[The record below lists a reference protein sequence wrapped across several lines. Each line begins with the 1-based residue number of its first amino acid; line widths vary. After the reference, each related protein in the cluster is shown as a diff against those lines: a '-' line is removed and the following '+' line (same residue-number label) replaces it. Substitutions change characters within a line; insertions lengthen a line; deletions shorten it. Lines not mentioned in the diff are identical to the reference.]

1 MKYLLPLLFS
11 LSLTA
16 AQFQLNC
23 PYYHTGEHQLEI
35 AVSGLEKAEKH
46 QVQLEA
52 YDRFRETVVKT
63 VKPPLIAGKI
73 TIELPYGSYELRGT
87 LLDAAD
93 AIVAKHAISVQSMSP
108 DCVSTLSDE
117 ETEYEF
123 RYGFIGGC
131 QDDTTPEISARLGR
145 RWFRF
150 ELPNWGE
157 CERRAKGQY
166 DLA

>member
-1 MKYLLPLLFS
+1 MKYLLPFLFALS
-11 LSLTA
+11 LSA

-23 PYYHTGEHQLEI
+23 PYYHFGEQQLEI
-35 AVSGLEKAEKH
+35 AVSGLDEAGRQ

-52 YDRFRETVVKT
+52 FDRFQETVVKT
-63 VKPPLIAGKI
+63 VKLPVIAGKV

-87 LLDAAD
+87 LLDTAG

-108 DCVSTLSDE
+108 DCVSTLTE
-117 ETEYEF
+117 EESEYEF
-123 RYGFIGGC
+123 RHGFIGGC

-150 ELPNWGE
+150 EYWN
-157 CERRAKGQY
+157 
-166 DLA
+166 DLLNLYQNVKSQV